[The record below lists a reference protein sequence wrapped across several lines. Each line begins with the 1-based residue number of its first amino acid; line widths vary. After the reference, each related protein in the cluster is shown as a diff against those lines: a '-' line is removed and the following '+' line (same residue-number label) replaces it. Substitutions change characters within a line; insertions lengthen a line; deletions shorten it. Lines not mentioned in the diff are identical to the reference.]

1 MTYDELVTAVSSYT
15 ENTFPT
21 ADMDTFIQQAETR
34 IYNSIQFPAL
44 RKNVT
49 GTIPAYNA
57 LSNPRAMYVNCPD
70 DFLAVYSLAI
80 IDASGNYEYLL
91 NKDVNFIRQAYPGPS
106 STGTPKYYALF
117 GPATTGTDPVVL
129 TNELSFIIG
138 PTPDALY
145 GVELHYFFYPASITA
160 GTGTTTTWLSD
171 NYDPIL
177 LYGTLVEAY
186 TYMKG
191 EADMMALYNTKYQEA
206 VAQAKRLGDGME
218 RGDAYRDGQYKQ
230 AVT

>member
-1 MTYDELVTAVSSYT
+1 
-15 ENTFPT
+15 
-21 ADMDTFIQQAETR
+21 
-34 IYNSIQFPAL
+34 
-44 RKNVT
+44 
-49 GTIPAYNA
+49 
-57 LSNPRAMYVNCPD
+57 
-70 DFLAVYSLAI
+70 
-80 IDASGNYEYLL
+80 
-91 NKDVNFIRQAYPGPS
+91 
-106 STGTPKYYALF
+106 
-117 GPATTGTDPVVL
+117 VVL

-191 EADMMALYNTKYQEA
+191 EADMMALYNAKYQEA

>member
-1 MTYDELVTAVSSYT
+1 
-15 ENTFPT
+15 
-21 ADMDTFIQQAETR
+21 
-34 IYNSIQFPAL
+34 
-44 RKNVT
+44 
-49 GTIPAYNA
+49 
-57 LSNPRAMYVNCPD
+57 MYLNCPD